1 MKWSPEAEQAIQK
14 VPFFVRK
21 RVRKRVEEQASR
33 EGASQVTMEHVRTC
47 QRRFLERMEEEV
59 RGYQVE
65 TCFGP
70 TGCPNRAV
78 RAEGISEAVEEIL
91 KAKGLKEFLAR
102 RVGGPLKLHHE
113 FRISISDCP
122 NSCSRPQ
129 ITDVGLVGC
138 SKPMVTNEPCEGCGA
153 CVQVCKEEAL
163 KLGCEGPVLDSGRCL
178 GCGQCIRVCPSG
190 TLQEGV
196 KGYRVLI
203 GGKLG
208 RHPRL
213 ATELPGVHPVEEVC
227 ALVERIVNLY
237 MKECVRGERL
247 GEIVERKGWEKFAR
261 QLQDEPA

>member
-1 MKWSPEAEQAIQK
+1 MKWSVEAEQAVQK

-33 EGASQVTMEHVRTC
+33 EGASLVTMEHVRTC

-78 RAEGISEAVEEIL
+78 VVQGLVEALEKLLAE
-91 KAKGLKEFLAR
+91 KGLKEFLSQ

-113 FRISISDCP
+113 FRISVSDCP
-122 NSCSRPQ
+122 NACSRAQ
-129 ITDVGLVGC
+129 IADVGLLGC
-138 SKPMVTNEPCEGCGA
+138 RKPVVSENTCEGCGA
-153 CVQVCKEEAL
+153 CTQVCKEGAIF
-163 KLGCEGPVLDSGRCL
+163 LDSGGPILDQEKCL
-178 GCGQCIRVCPSG
+178 GCGQCIQVCPSG
-190 TLQEGV
+190 CLQEALR
-196 KGYRVLI
+196 GYRVLV

-213 ATELPGVHPVEEVC
+213 ATELPGVHPEEEIPR
-227 ALVERIVNLY
+227 LLERILNFY
-237 MKECVRGERL
+237 KKESQRGERL
-247 GEIVERKGWEKFAR
+247 GEILERKGWEALLKELP
-261 QLQDEPA
+261 QGGN